1 MGRDTA
7 LDQEISGHPTLEI
20 RDINTSHLWI
30 ALRKGYEDFLSK
42 PSFVFFLAIIYPVV
56 SLFLAR
62 FIGGYEVL
70 PYLWPIIAGGTL
82 IAPVAALGLYE
93 VSRLLEEGR
102 TVSLRNAFNIMN
114 FKSLRCV
121 VVLSIVLGV
130 LWVLWLVAANYIY
143 AGTLGD
149 YVPAT
154 IPEFLQK
161 VFFTPEGQQLILVG
175 SAVGFGFALVIFT
188 ISVVSFPMIIDR
200 DVTAAEA
207 IATSIRVVLHNPWTM
222 LQWASFISISMAL
235 AAIPFMFGLAVVLPI
250 LGHAT
255 WHLYRQ
261 VVAE

>member
-7 LDQEISGHPTLEI
+7 LDQEAADHPMPEI
-20 RDINTSHLWI
+20 RDINTSDLWI
-30 ALRKGYEDFLSK
+30 ALRKGYQDFLSK

-70 PYLWPIIAGGTL
+70 PYLWPVIAGGTL

-102 TVSLRNAFNIMN
+102 TVSLRNAFNLFN
-114 FKSLRCV
+114 FKSLRCI
-121 VVLSIVLGV
+121 VVLSLVLA
-130 LWVLWLVAANYIY
+130 LFWVLWLVAANVIY
-143 AGTLGD
+143 SNALGD
-149 YVPAT
+149 YVPAS
-154 IPEFLQK
+154 IPEFIQK
-161 VFFTPEGQQLILVG
+161 VLFTPEGQSLMMVG
-175 SAVGFGFALVIFT
+175 SAVGFGFALVIFM

-207 IATSIRVVLHNPWTM
+207 IATSVRVVLHNPWTM
-222 LQWASFISISMAL
+222 LQWAAIISITMAL
-235 AAIPFMFGLAVVLPI
+235 AAIPFMFGLAIALPI

-261 VVAE
+261 VVGE